1 MLKLHSRRQNNVGV
15 FSRVGHKMFD
25 HDREEI
31 RAGQSPSNFG
41 LMRNAG
47 ERIAPVDEEGF
58 HRRVGR
64 LEQSFTEPCHAQRSC
79 ARRSQIIAAQRRPV
93 PAEETAR
100 VVTDASARMAPVAGD
115 AWYASDRAHGH
126 ASPAVA
132 LYADTNADPGRTS
145 VGQAFAERHDG
156 LWA

>member
-47 ERIAPVDEEGF
+47 ERIAPVDKEGF

-64 LEQSFTEPCHAQRSC
+64 LEQSFTEPRHAQRSC
-79 ARRSQIIAAQRRPV
+79 ARRSQVIAAQRRPV
-93 PAEETAR
+93 PTEETAR
-100 VVTDASARMAPVAGD
+100 VVTGASARMAAVTGD
-115 AWYASDRAHGH
+115 AWYASDRARCTPNCTCPD
-126 ASPAVA
+126 SPAGTR
-132 LYADTNADPGRTS
+132 LGP
-145 VGQAFAERHDG
+145 
-156 LWA
+156 